1 MPVASKSIRQTVSLP
16 ALVARKV
23 RAVAQASK
31 TSTSKVI
38 TALIETGLQA
48 REREK
53 QEFLDLADQLSRT
66 RDPEEQRRLKDE
78 LARRTFGD

>member
-1 MPVASKSIRQTVSLP
+1 MPATPRPLRQTVTLP
-16 ALVARKV
+16 GPVARKV

-38 TALIETGLQA
+38 AALIETGLDA

-53 QEFLDLADQLSRT
+53 REFLDLADQLARA
-66 RDPEEQRRLKDE
+66 RAPEEQRRLKDE